1 MALPGAFLYL
11 LIALVGAILVGPFF
25 VNSEPRAVVD
35 QALFSVVLVAAVV
48 SVRQQRGQLIG
59 AGAVALMAVGLGW
72 TALVT
77 RHPTVVLAWLVLMVL
92 FLGFVIVSLLSVVF
106 KTRRVVTDTVLGA
119 ICIYLLLGL
128 AWAHA
133 FAIIELKMPASF
145 GGLDAPVEP
154 GRLHALIYYS
164 LATMTTLSAEGIVPR
179 TPPVRTL
186 SAIEAATGQL
196 YLTVL
201 IARLVGLQIAER
213 SAT

>member
-1 MALPGAFLYL
+1 MPRPGAFLSL
-11 LIALVGAILVGPFF
+11 LIAVVGALLVGPFF

-48 SVRQQRGQLIG
+48 SVRHQRGQLIG
-59 AGAVALMAVGLGW
+59 AGAVALMAVGVGW

-213 SAT
+213 E

>member
-1 MALPGAFLYL
+1 MPGAFLSL
-11 LIALVGAILVGPFF
+11 LIAVVGALLVGPLLDTG
-25 VNSEPRAVVD
+25 PRAVID
-35 QALFSVVLVAAVV
+35 QALFSAVLIAAVV
-48 SVRQQRGQLIG
+48 SVRRQRGQLIAAA
-59 AGAVALMAVGLGW
+59 AGALVAVGLGW
-72 TALVT
+72 AALVT
-77 RHPTVVLAWLVLMVL
+77 GDDTIVLAWLLLTVL

-201 IARLVGLQIAER
+201 IARLVGLQIAAR
-213 SAT
+213 SPP